1 MLSLNI
7 PTWKL
12 FNDSEGHSYG
22 HLVIGSFTMTTCLL
36 MYHISCSFLAK
47 HQITQVTQPPQ
58 GPDLAP
64 CDFWLFSNLKSPLK
78 GKRFQTDHEI
88 KENTSGQLMAIRT
101 VWGLKVHTL
110 KESEAS
116 LSYVQCVLYI
126 VYSSINV
133 SSFHIASLDTFWTD
147 LTFFSKG
154 V

>member
-1 MLSLNI
+1 MQ
-7 PTWKL
+7 
-12 FNDSEGHSYG
+12 
-22 HLVIGSFTMTTCLL
+22 
-36 MYHISCSFLAK
+36 SFLVK
-47 HQITQVTQPPQ
+47 HQILQVTQPPY
-58 GPDLAP
+58 GPDFTP
-64 CDFWLFSNLKSPLK
+64 CDSQFFPKLKSPLK

-147 LTFFSKG
+147 LVPDPRQSQVNRSARAEDSDKG
-154 V
+154 SGVSAG